1 MNFRRSGNSSSSCN
15 ASVTTDPNTSLPVP
29 DPYATPPRPW
39 WQRYPDWVWAASV
52 GALTVVATVM
62 SFPPYN
68 APELAYAFAVPAM
81 FWAYRRPRF
90 RLYAGTLLAAQSIA
104 WIALLWWLHPVT
116 WAGLFLLGPIVGA
129 WVGVWY
135 LAAWWALPRTLGRAT
150 LVRILAMI
158 ALAGVWVVVEWT
170 RTWLLTGFPWLPLAA
185 SQWQRTS
192 VLQIAAFTGAGGV
205 SFVLVAVNI
214 GFASV
219 AHSLFHDRQTGWRLR
234 RPEFLF
240 ALFLLMVCVSVHVQV
255 AFNRARFS
263 MPMARVA
270 FVQPDI
276 PQEVKWDPARGES
289 IYQTLEKGT
298 LVAAAGKPDL
308 IFWPEASTPWAVR
321 GDAGTRARIESLV
334 TRAGVPL
341 VLGSI
346 AIEQPNQPG
355 EIWRNGMLVLTP
367 DHGLE
372 NDYYAK
378 RHLVPFGEY
387 VPLRFLFGWLD
398 KFVPIGGDFSR
409 GVSATPLRVQVRR
422 APLAL
427 GPLICFEDIF
437 PALAR
442 ADVRD
447 GADFLF
453 VATNDAWY
461 GEAGGAYQHAA
472 HSVLR
477 AVETRR
483 PVLRCGNAGWSGWID
498 EFGTIRSV
506 MVDERD
512 SIYFRGVK
520 SVSVRRDFRWLGRR
534 SFYVEHGD
542 WFVAA
547 CAALAAL
554 GWFVLRGGA
563 VPLDVPKPA
572 DVDAA

>member
-1 MNFRRSGNSSSSCN
+1 
-15 ASVTTDPNTSLPVP
+15 VTIDPNTHLPAP
-29 DPYATPPRPW
+29 DPYDVPPPW
-39 WQRYPDWVWAASV
+39 WQKYPDWVWAVCV
-52 GALTVVATVM
+52 GALTAVLTVLT
-62 SFPPYN
+62 FPPYN
-68 APELAYAFAVPAM
+68 SPELAYAFAVPAI

-90 RLYAGTLLAAQSIA
+90 RWYTGTLFAAQAVA
-104 WIALLWWLHPVT
+104 WTALLWWLHPVT
-116 WAGLFLLGPIVGA
+116 WVGLFLIGPIVGA

-135 LAAWWALPRTLGRAT
+135 LAAWWIMPRMLGRPTAT
-150 LVRILAMI
+150 RILAMI
-158 ALAGVWVVVEWT
+158 ALAGAWVVIEWT

-205 SFVLVAVNI
+205 SFVLIAVNI

-240 ALFLLMVCVSVHVQV
+240 ALFLLMVCVSVQVQV
-255 AFNRARFS
+255 TFNRWRFAA
-263 MPMARVA
+263 PLAHVA

-276 PQEVKWDPARGES
+276 PQEAKWDPARGES

-298 LVAAAGKPDL
+298 LVAGASAPDFIL
-308 IFWPEASTPWAVR
+308 WPEASMPWAVR
-321 GDAGTRARIESLV
+321 GDDQVRARIESLV
-334 TRAGVPL
+334 ARAGVPL
-341 VLGSI
+341 ILGSI
-346 AIEQPNQPG
+346 VIENRDQPG
-355 EIWRNGMLVLTP
+355 ESWKNGILVVTP
-367 DHGLE
+367 DRGLE
-372 NDYYAK
+372 AAYYAK

-387 VPLRFLFGWLD
+387 VPLRFLFGWLN
-398 KFVPIGGDFSR
+398 KFVPIGDDFSR
-409 GVSATPLRVQVRR
+409 GYLAVPLPVNVRR
-422 APLAL
+422 ESFAV

-442 ADVRD
+442 ADVRE

-461 GEAGGAYQHAA
+461 GEAGAAYQHAA

-498 EFGTIRSV
+498 EFGVIRGV
-506 MVDERD
+506 MADERG
-512 SIYFRGVK
+512 SVYLRGVK
-520 SVSVRRDFRWLGRR
+520 SLPVRRDIRWIGRR

-542 WFVAA
+542 WFVVV
-547 CAALAAL
+547 CAGLVAL
-554 GWFVLRGGA
+554 GYLALRIGA
-563 VPLDVPKPA
+563 AEPVPVQVDVE
-572 DVDAA
+572 